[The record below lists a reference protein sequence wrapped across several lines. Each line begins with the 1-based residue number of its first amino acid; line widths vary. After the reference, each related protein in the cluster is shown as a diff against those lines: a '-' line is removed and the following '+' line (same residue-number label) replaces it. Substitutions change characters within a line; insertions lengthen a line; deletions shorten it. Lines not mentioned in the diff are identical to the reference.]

1 MHYYRFIYTGKVSF
15 ETLDN
20 VDYIALLKG
29 AQELE
34 LYNLVNA
41 IGSYLIAQ
49 KDGWI
54 KQNILTVHQYASS
67 IDALQH
73 LLKHCNQLM
82 ASSPDI
88 LLTSNNLATLP
99 KEMLISLLKNDELVL
114 VMDEGEV
121 WKSVIQ

>member
-1 MHYYRFIYTGKVSF
+1 MFSHILNYSNEKLLLQVHIHRKSC

-20 VDYIALLKG
+20 ADYIGLLKG

-34 LYNLVNA
+34 LYNLVDA
-41 IGSYLIAQ
+41 IGNYLIAQ
-49 KDGWI
+49 KDDWI
-54 KQNILTVHQYASS
+54 KQNILAVYQCASS

-88 LLTSNNLATLP
+88 VLTSNNLAALP
-99 KEMLISLLKNDELVL
+99 KEMLISLLKNDELV
-114 VMDEGEV
+114 MDEG
-121 WKSVIQ
+121 